1 MKQLFKNISFLIIF
15 FSISHYIYSQENG
28 INIINEQSNESF
40 FFTNY
45 DFEIFRRRL
54 LVDGGLRFLFPLV
67 SSPYVVS
74 FVNFGG
80 GVGIDLVKYIL
91 SPGIYIDLGIG
102 TDWFYIFSDSENKY
116 DNYTPIQFLLSG
128 GIRVYNYMRIFRF
141 DVVPFLG
148 YNFMVFFIPLPNI
161 GVSIAFG
168 SLAVEYAYYFPTNNI
183 NYRGNNMHHVMLK
196 FSFHNHNNS
205 WTGFFREP

>member
-15 FSISHYIYSQENG
+15 FYISHYIYSQEND

-54 LVDGGLRFLFPLV
+54 LVDGDLRVLFPLV
-67 SSPYVVS
+67 SSPYVAS

-102 TDWFYIFSDSENKY
+102 TDWFYVFSDLENKN
-116 DNYTPIQFLLSG
+116 DNYAPVQFLLSS
-128 GIRVYNYMRIFRF
+128 GIRAYNYMRIFRF

-148 YNFMVFFIPLPNI
+148 YNFIFFFH
-161 GVSIAFG
+161 SI
-168 SLAVEYAYYFPTNNI
+168 TQC
-183 NYRGNNMHHVMLK
+183 RGIDSIW
-196 FSFHNHNNS
+196 FSCS
-205 WTGFFREP
+205 